1 MRILIVKLS
10 SLGDVVQTM
19 PVVHDIRQAFPQ
31 AQIDWV
37 VEEAFAPLVQ
47 EVSGVRRVLP
57 MAQRRWRKSWFS
69 APTKLE
75 RAAFTK
81 LLQAQA
87 YDAVID
93 FQGLIKSALVAR
105 SARLAP
111 SGFCATYANASE
123 ACAYEWPVR
132 WLLDRTFPMP
142 RRIHAVARYRLLAAL
157 ALGYSA
163 EGANIYPLVPLPPG
177 VPLSERYG
185 VVLAHGTTRADNEW
199 PQARWIALGRQ
210 LIDQGHTVELPQAG
224 AAELARVQRIAA
236 ALGPQAH
243 VWPALSLA
251 QVAQRMAACSGVI
264 GVDSGLSHLA
274 VALDAP
280 HVQIFSQPRAW
291 RAGPVG
297 CAYQVAL
304 GGTAAPGV
312 PEVWAAWLAVGAAHA
327 TAHPGAP
334 IGVPAGAAA
343 NLQTDAAANTPAAAN
358 GPTGAALEL
367 APATST
373 RPRA

>member
-1 MRILIVKLS
+1 MRVLIVKLS

-19 PVVHDIRQAFPQ
+19 PVVHDIRQAFPE

-47 EVSGVRRVLP
+47 EVNGVRRVLP
-57 MAQRRWRKSWFS
+57 IAQRRWRKSWFT
-69 APTKLE
+69 APTRRE
-75 RAAFTK
+75 RAAFAK
-81 LLQAQA
+81 LLREQA

-105 SARLAP
+105 SARLVP
-111 SGFCATYANASE
+111 GGFRATYANASE

-132 WLLDRTFPMP
+132 YLLDRLLPMP
-142 RRIHAVARYRLLAAL
+142 RRIHAVARYRLLAAQSL
-157 ALGYSA
+157 AYAVDGSTT
-163 EGANIYPLVPLPPG
+163 YPLAPLATATVAG
-177 VPLSERYG
+177 AHYG

-199 PQARWIALGRQ
+199 PEGDWIALGQQ
-210 LIDQGHTVELPQAG
+210 LIAQGRTVELPQVG
-224 AAELARVQRIAA
+224 AVELARVQGIAQ

-251 QVAQRMAACSGVI
+251 QVARRMAASSGVI

-274 VALDAP
+274 VALDLP

-297 CAYQVAL
+297 CGYQVAV
-304 GGTAAPGV
+304 GGEEAPSV
-312 PEVWAAWLAVGAAHA
+312 LAVWAAWQAVSSDYAGLR
-327 TAHPGAP
+327 PG
-334 IGVPAGAAA
+334 GLAA
-343 NLQTDAAANTPAAAN
+343 NSESCT
-358 GPTGAALEL
+358 
-367 APATST
+367 
-373 RPRA
+373 